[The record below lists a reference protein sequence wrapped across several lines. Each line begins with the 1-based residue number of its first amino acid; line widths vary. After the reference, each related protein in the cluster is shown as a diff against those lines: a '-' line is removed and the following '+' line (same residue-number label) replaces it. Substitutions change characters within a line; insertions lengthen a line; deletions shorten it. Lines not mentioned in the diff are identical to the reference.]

1 MRPAT
6 LKVAEHHHGPGET
19 LRADASGVGAH
30 GQDERRSGFVVELNA
45 GVVAPVSDLHAGEGH
60 VPVGRA
66 EHVGGARR
74 GEDEVADVVEGG
86 AHGCIVSGVRGVCV
100 GLEVDFRGAFRDA
113 RRLQVDPGE
122 RPKATRRMVEVENVI
137 APLVL
142 ATGLAESHV
151 VRVQAEGLDERGV
164 TGSEANDDVAIG
176 LAVLE
181 HHPPAVKRGD
191 DDGGAG
197 GEDVAGGVKW
207 CDHARIVTKSMGVC
221 VA

>member
-1 MRPAT
+1 
-6 LKVAEHHHGPGET
+6 VAVHSPVNGENGPGEGS
-19 LRADASGVGAH
+19 DPEH
-30 GQDERRSGFVVELNA
+30 G
-45 GVVAPVSDLHAGEGH
+45 GEE
-60 VPVGRA
+60 A
-66 EHVGGARR
+66 EFGGA
-74 GEDEVADVVEGG
+74 VL
-86 AHGCIVSGVRGVCV
+86 HGCIVPGVRGVCV
-100 GLEVDFRGAFRDA
+100 GLVVDFRGAFRDA
-113 RRLQVDPGE
+113 RRLQVASVE
-122 RPKATRRMVEVENVI
+122 RAEATRRVVEVENVI

-142 ATGLAESHV
+142 ATGLAEGHV

-197 GEDVAGGVKW
+197 GDDEGGFGEGG
-207 CDHARIVTKSMGVC
+207 DHGAHASIVTKSRGVC